1 MIDKKFCFI
10 IICSFV
16 SGVLLT
22 ACTAKDP
29 EAEKMAVFEK
39 FMQATQAQTQYQQMM
54 STIETQTQNRFVSRL
69 RQQYRMFNVITQEK
83 QSKIKAVMEEAQ
95 NIFAA
100 KFKSQL
106 YDNITFSDVKGKV
119 YYPVFTKQFNTSE
132 LKSFVTFYESPAG
145 KKLIAQTPSIMQNTM
160 EIFNRQY
167 GSRLNDLIHSITM
180 EELQKVKPE
189 LEKIKNF

>member
-1 MIDKKFCFI
+1 M
-10 IICSFV
+10 
-16 SGVLLT
+16 

-39 FMQATQAQTQYQQMM
+39 FMQATQAETQYQQMM
-54 STIETQTQNRFVSRL
+54 STIETQAQNRFVSRL

-83 QSKIKAVMEEAQ
+83 QAKIKAVMEEAQ

-106 YDNITFSDVKGKV
+106 YDNITYSDVKDKV
-119 YYPVFTKQFNTSE
+119 YYWVFTKQFNTSE
-132 LKSFVTFYESPAG
+132 LKAFVTFYESPAG

-167 GSRLNDLIHSITM
+167 GSRLNELIHSVTT
-180 EELQKVKPE
+180 EELQKIKPE
-189 LEKIKNF
+189 LEKIKDF